1 MGFGRIGDTCLGL
14 YALEIYMLIAFNFKK
29 PKGGLDHDNKIRV
42 EEFQGI

>member
-14 YALEIYMLIAFNFKK
+14 YALEIYMLIAFNFT
-29 PKGGLDHDNKIRV
+29 KGGLDHDNKIRV